1 MAEVKARVTAD
12 TTAFKKGLDSAKSI
26 ANKWATDVGKMFVGA
41 FAVTKIMSSL
51 SSLTQELDRVG
62 KLATRLGVL
71 PSTIAKIGKAAE
83 LAGTDVEQV
92 VKAMAKLT
100 LSASTSAE
108 AFEEAGINAAEF
120 ARSDVQAQV
129 LMLSK
134 AYQAAGDDANKVLS
148 IQKLLGSEA
157 QELIP
162 LLKQGPDALAET
174 MGGVSQHYDQMVRKT
189 EAFNDAVTNLKKRA
203 VNHLAEIVHAGRR
216 AAAAFGSIGTSKGF
230 MGGLAEFQ
238 ERMDREEM
246 AERDSIKRSMIEAAL
261 DEESKAA
268 KEAEL
273 KADEEIRKLQAE
285 VRGIIQKRNFDA
297 LSAEE
302 QILKLTKD
310 QLAVKE
316 KMKDIGKISALE
328 LVQLEKEYL
337 DIDAKLAD
345 AKSNRDAINEKAKA
359 DQESLRMEIEEETRA
374 AIKRVAEEEDRRAL
388 AAMDPA
394 ERAEELQKRQSAM
407 FQKSEGLAEFGDIKG
422 AAEARIEAL
431 YLGDA
436 IAKALADAMPDAIE
450 EANEETARSS
460 VVSSSL
466 AAVGGGGGSFVAGM
480 APELIELKNQTRL
493 LEQIANNSNIQ
504 TTRPERERF

>member
-1 MAEVKARVTAD
+1 MAEVKARVSAD

-41 FAVTKIMSSL
+41 FAVTKIMSTL

-71 PSTIAKIGKAAE
+71 PSTIAKIGTAAE
-83 LAGTDVEQV
+83 LAGTNVEEV
-92 VKAMAKLT
+92 VKVMTKLS
-100 LSASTSAE
+100 LAAATSAE
-108 AFEEAGINAAEF
+108 AFEKTGMSAEAFLGASTEQQVFMLAKAYREAGGDMVKIAEIQ
-120 ARSDVQAQV
+120 R
-129 LMLSK
+129 MLGEEG
-134 AYQAAGDDANKVLS
+134 QN
-148 IQKLLGSEA
+148 
-157 QELIP
+157 LIP
-162 LLKQGPDALAET
+162 LLNQGPEALAES
-174 MGGVSQHYDQMVRKT
+174 MGDVSASYDQMVRKT
-189 EAFNDAVTNLKKRA
+189 EAFNDAVTKLKKRA
-203 VNHLAEIVHAGRR
+203 VNHFAEIVHAGRR
-216 AAAAFGSIGTSKGF
+216 AAAAFGAIGTSKGF

-238 ERMDREEM
+238 EQMDREEM
-246 AERDSIKRSMIEAAL
+246 AERDSIKRSMIEASL

-285 VRGIIQKRNFDA
+285 VRDIIQKRNFDA

-345 AKSNRDAINEKAKA
+345 AKSNRDSINEKAKA
-359 DQESLRMEIEEETRA
+359 DQESLRLEIEEETRA

-394 ERAEELQKRQSAM
+394 ERAEELQKRQAAM

-436 IAKALADAMPDAIE
+436 IAKALADAMPEAIE

-466 AAVGGGGGSFVAGM
+466 AAVGGGGGSFVAWM
-480 APELIELKNQTRL
+480 DPQLIELKNQTRL

>member
-1 MAEVKARVTAD
+1 MAEVKARVSAD

-71 PSTIAKIGKAAE
+71 PSTIAKIGTAAE
-83 LAGTDVEQV
+83 LAGTSVETV
-92 VKAMAKLT
+92 VKAMSKLAMVAAT
-100 LSASTSAE
+100 NAE
-108 AFEEAGINAAEF
+108 AFEKTGMSAAAF
-120 ARSDVQAQV
+120 LAADTKDQWI
-129 LMLSK
+129 MLAK
-134 AYQAAGDDANKVLS
+134 AYRDAGNDMTKVMA
-148 IQKLLGSEA
+148 IQKMLG
-157 QELIP
+157 QEGLNLIAS
-162 LLKQGPDALAET
+162 LKGGPDALAES
-174 MGGVSQHYDQMVRKT
+174 MGEVSANYDQMVRKV
-189 EAFNDAVTNLKKRA
+189 EVFNDKMTKLEKGTI
-203 VNHLAEIVHAGRR
+203 NHLANIVNAGRQ
-216 AAAAFGSIGTSKGF
+216 AAAAFNGLFSGKGI
-230 MGGLAEFQ
+230 MRGLVEFQ
-238 ERMDREEM
+238 EDEDREVM
-246 AERDSIKRSMIEAAL
+246 AGRDNIKKSMLEAS
-261 DEESKAA
+261 SKAE

-273 KADEEIRKLQAE
+273 KADEEIRKLQLE
-285 VRGIIQKRNFDA
+285 VRDIIQKRNFDA

-316 KMKDIGKISALE
+316 KMKDLGKISALE

-359 DQESLRMEIEEETRA
+359 DQESLRLKIEEETRE
-374 AIKRVAEEEDRRAL
+374 AIKRVADEEDRRAL

-394 ERAEELQKRQSAM
+394 ERAEELQKRQAAL
-407 FQKSEGLAEFGDIKG
+407 FEKSEVLAEFGDIKG

-436 IAKALADAMPDAIE
+436 IEEALAEAMPEAIK
-450 EANEETARSS
+450 EANDETARSS

-480 APELIELKNQTRL
+480 DPQLIELKNQTRL

-504 TTRPERERF
+504 NTRPERERF